1 MFYLYKPL
9 KRKVMTQEI
18 KRKLTRQKL
27 IDKGY
32 ELINMYGYHAV
43 SIDLIL
49 KEIKLTKGAFYYH
62 FDNKH
67 HFVQIII
74 KERIEK
80 EIHSEFIE
88 PINKR
93 GNPIFVLADLF
104 QDKLINDNSLEQNL
118 GSPLT
123 NIIVALTYEYN
134 DYNLKKQVYEVLD
147 QWKIAII
154 NLLHRGIED
163 GYLDRHINTEPVAE
177 FIINSL
183 EGVRTLKRTT
193 NNKALYY
200 NYMEQFKNYLDTL
213 KPAKEES
220 TESRFYLAS

>member
-1 MFYLYKPL
+1 
-9 KRKVMTQEI
+9 MTQEI
-18 KRKLTRQKL
+18 KRKLTKQKL

-43 SIDLIL
+43 SIDLII
-49 KEIKLTKGAFYYH
+49 KEVGLTKGAFYYH
-62 FDNKH
+62 FENKH
-67 HFVQIII
+67 HFVSIII
-74 KERIEK
+74 QERVEK

-93 GNPIFVLADLF
+93 GNPIFILGDLL
-104 QDKLINDNSLEQNL
+104 QEKLINDNSLEQNL

-123 NIIVALTYEYN
+123 NMIVALSYEHN
-134 DYNLKKQVYEVLD
+134 DYNLKGQLYDVLD
-147 QWKIAII
+147 QWKVALI
-154 NLLHRGIED
+154 NLMYRGIED

-193 NNKALYY
+193 NNKALFY

-213 KPAKEES
+213 KPAKEEK
-220 TESRFYLAS
+220 RFYLDAS

>member
-1 MFYLYKPL
+1 
-9 KRKVMTQEI
+9 MTQDI

-43 SIDLIL
+43 SIDLII
-49 KEIKLTKGAFYYH
+49 KEVGLTKGAFYYH
-62 FDNKH
+62 FENKH
-67 HFVQIII
+67 HFVSKIIQ
-74 KERIEK
+74 ERIEK

-88 PINKR
+88 PINRR
-93 GNPIFVLADLF
+93 GNPIFILGDLL
-104 QDKLINDNSLEQNL
+104 QEKLINDNSLEQNL

-123 NIIVALTYEYN
+123 NMIVALSYEHN
-134 DYNLKKQVYEVLD
+134 DYNLKGQLYDVLD
-147 QWKIAII
+147 QWKVALI
-154 NLLHRGIED
+154 NLMYRGIED

-193 NNKALYY
+193 NNKALFY

-213 KPAKEES
+213 KPSKEEK
-220 TESRFYLAS
+220 RFYLDAS

>member
-1 MFYLYKPL
+1 
-9 KRKVMTQEI
+9 MTQEI

-32 ELINMYGYHAV
+32 ELFNMYGYHAV
-43 SIDLIL
+43 SIDLVI
-49 KEIKLTKGAFYYH
+49 KEVNLTKGAFYYH
-62 FDNKH
+62 FENKH
-67 HFVQIII
+67 HFVDVII
-74 KERIEK
+74 KERVEK

-93 GNPIFVLADLF
+93 GNPIFILADLF
-104 QDKLINDNSLEQNL
+104 QDKLISDKSLEQNL

-123 NIIVALTYEYN
+123 NFIRDLSHEHN
-134 DYNLKKQVYEVLD
+134 DYNLQLQLREILN
-147 QWKIAII
+147 QWKVAII

-163 GYLDRHINTEPVAE
+163 GYLDRHINTEPTAE

-193 NNKALYY
+193 NDKSLFY

-213 KPAKEES
+213 KISKEEKDEMRYS
-220 TESRFYLAS
+220 LAS

>member
-1 MFYLYKPL
+1 
-9 KRKVMTQEI
+9 MTQEI
-18 KRKLTRQKL
+18 KRKLTKQKL

-43 SIDLIL
+43 SIDLII
-49 KEIKLTKGAFYYH
+49 KEVGLTKGAFYYH
-62 FDNKH
+62 FENKH
-67 HFVQIII
+67 HFVSKIIQ
-74 KERIEK
+74 ERVEK

-88 PINKR
+88 PITKR
-93 GNPIFVLADLF
+93 GNPIFILSDLL
-104 QDKLINDNSLEQNL
+104 QEKLINDASLEQNL

-123 NIIVALTYEYN
+123 NMIVALSYEHN
-134 DYNLKKQVYEVLD
+134 DYNLKGQLYDVLD
-147 QWKIAII
+147 QWKVALIS
-154 NLLHRGIED
+154 LMYRGIED

-193 NNKALYY
+193 NNKALFY

-213 KPAKEES
+213 KPAKEEK
-220 TESRFYLAS
+220 RYYLDAS

>member
-1 MFYLYKPL
+1 
-9 KRKVMTQEI
+9 MTQEI
-18 KRKLTRQKL
+18 KRKLTKQKL

-43 SIDLIL
+43 SIDLII
-49 KEIKLTKGAFYYH
+49 KEVNLTKGAFYYH
-62 FDNKH
+62 FENKH
-67 HFVQIII
+67 HFVEVII

-80 EIHSEFIE
+80 EIHSDFIE

-93 GNPIFVLADLF
+93 GNPMFILGDLL
-104 QDKLINDNSLEQNL
+104 QEKLINDDSLGQNL

-123 NIIVALTYEYN
+123 NMIVALSYEQN
-134 DYNLKKQVYEVLD
+134 DYNLKNQLHEVLN
-147 QWKIAII
+147 QWKVALI
-154 NLLHRGIED
+154 NLLYRGIED

-193 NNKALYY
+193 NNKSLFY

-213 KPAKEES
+213 KPAKEEK
-220 TESRFYLAS
+220 RFYLDAS